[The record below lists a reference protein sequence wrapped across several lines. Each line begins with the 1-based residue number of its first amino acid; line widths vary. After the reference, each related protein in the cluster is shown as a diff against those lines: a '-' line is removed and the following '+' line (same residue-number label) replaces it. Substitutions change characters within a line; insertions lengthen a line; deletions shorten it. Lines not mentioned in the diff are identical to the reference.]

1 MKKIVLFLTTVISLM
16 SCGGTNETVLST
28 GINLSDY
35 KYCVVGTSS
44 IDGSADLADLVLKVE
59 NFFPEVLTLISKADA
74 AELISEG
81 QKVLTPAI
89 NVSSEKRDGLYYT
102 YIAVSFHDLKTGKL
116 LAVCKSSGA
125 GSTMK
130 EGRRYSYDHIK
141 KELINAFLSKN
152 DSKRR

>member
-116 LAVCKSSGA
+116 LAVCKSSGV
-125 GSTMK
+125 GSTVK
-130 EGRRYSYDHIK
+130 DGRRYSYDRIK
-141 KELINAFLSKN
+141 MELINAFSRKN

>member
-1 MKKIVLFLTTVISLM
+1 MKKLFLITVTVLM

-28 GINLSDY
+28 GIILSDY
-35 KYCVVGTSS
+35 KHCVVGTSS
-44 IDGSADLADLVLKVE
+44 IDGSADLADLVLRVE
-59 NFFPEVLTLISKADA
+59 NFFPEVLTVTSKAEA

-116 LAVCKSSGA
+116 LAVCKSSGV
-125 GSTMK
+125 GSTVK
-130 EGRRYSYDHIK
+130 DGRRYSYDRIK
-141 KELINAFLSKN
+141 MELVNAFSRKN

>member
-1 MKKIVLFLTTVISLM
+1 MKKVILFCMLVIGLL

-28 GINLSDY
+28 GIDLPDY
-35 KYCVVGTSS
+35 KHCVVGTSS

-59 NFFPEVLTLISKADA
+59 NFFPEVLTIISKADA

-125 GSTMK
+125 GSTVK

-141 KELINAFLSKN
+141 TELINAFSRKN

>member
-16 SCGGTNETVLST
+16 SCGGTNETVLSA

-44 IDGSADLADLVLKVE
+44 IDGNADLADLVLRVE
-59 NFFPEVLTLISKADA
+59 NFFPEVLTVTSKGEAVD
-74 AELISEG
+74 LMSEG

-116 LAVCKSSGA
+116 LAVCKSSGV
-125 GSTMK
+125 GSTVK
-130 EGRRYSYDHIK
+130 DGRRYSYDRIK
-141 KELINAFLSKN
+141 MELINAFSRKN

>member
-1 MKKIVLFLTTVISLM
+1 MKKIVLFLTTVIALM

-44 IDGSADLADLVLKVE
+44 IDGSADLADLILKVE
-59 NFFPEVLTLISKADA
+59 NFLPEVLTVTSKTEASDLIF
-74 AELISEG
+74 EG

-102 YIAVSFHDLKTGKL
+102 YIAVSFHELKTGKL
-116 LAVCKSSGA
+116 LAVCKSSGV
-125 GSTMK
+125 GSTVK

-141 KELINAFLSKN
+141 KELINSFLRRN
-152 DSKRR
+152 DSKKR

>member
-35 KYCVVGTSS
+35 KYCVVSTSS
-44 IDGSADLADLVLKVE
+44 IDGNADLADLVLRVE
-59 NFFPEVLTLISKADA
+59 NFFPEILTVTSKGEAVD
-74 AELISEG
+74 LMSEG

-116 LAVCKSSGA
+116 LAVCKSSGV
-125 GSTMK
+125 GSTVK
-130 EGRRYSYDHIK
+130 DGCRYSYDRIK
-141 KELINAFLSKN
+141 MELINAFFR
-152 DSKRR
+152 KR